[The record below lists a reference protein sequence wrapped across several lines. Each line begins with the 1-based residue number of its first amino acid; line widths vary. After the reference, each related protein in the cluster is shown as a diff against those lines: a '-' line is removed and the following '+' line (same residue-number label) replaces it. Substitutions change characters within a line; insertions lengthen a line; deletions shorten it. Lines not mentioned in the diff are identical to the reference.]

1 LSIVAG
7 RVSSLLTLVVV
18 LALMYMGMQRA
29 KVKMPDVRRIAGLE
43 AIPEAVGRATE
54 MGKPVFATPGWY
66 DVSGADAGQTL
77 AALDVIN
84 HVAELCAKFDT
95 RLIIGVAIPNVYP
108 LVVQGVQQAYMAQG
122 KADKFSADMIQFTS
136 SQQYAY
142 MAACLGMMQREKA
155 AACVFVGGFGSEAI
169 NFAESAVSV
178 GSISIAGTTNQSQ
191 LPFFTAACDYT
202 MLGEELLVAGAY
214 LSKDPQRMGSIV
226 GQDLMKA
233 IALIVIAIGVIM
245 KTSGSNAVIDLLKM

>member
-1 LSIVAG
+1 M
-7 RVSSLLTLVVV
+7 SSLLTLIVI
-18 LALMYMGMQRA
+18 LALMYVGIQKSKTKMQ
-29 KVKMPDVRRIAGLE
+29 DIRRIAGLE

-77 AALDVIN
+77 AALDVLN

-95 RLIIGVAIPNVYP
+95 RLIVGVAIPNVYP
-108 LVVQGVQQAYMAQG
+108 LVVQGIQQAYTMQG
-122 KADKFSADMIQFTS
+122 KADKFSTDMIQFTS

-169 NFAESAVSV
+169 NFAEAAVSV
-178 GSISIAGTTNQSQ
+178 GSIAIAGTTAQSQ

-202 MLGEELLVAGAY
+202 MMGEELLVAGAY

-226 GQDLMKA
+226 GQDFMKA
-233 IALIVIAIGVIM
+233 LALIVLAIGVIM
-245 KTSGSNAVIDLLKM
+245 KTGGANTVIDLLKL